1 MHYCVETRQLFV
13 GLDNGSV
20 NVCRTIFTVSIVR
33 IVYDWDIAWLF
44 DYRNLSWSKITIE

>member
-13 GLDNGSV
+13 GLDNGSI
-20 NVCRTIFTVSIVR
+20 NVRRVVFVLSVVGIICN
-33 IVYDWDIAWLF
+33 WDVAWLF